1 MNSPKYR
8 GLLSLLGI
16 LLLSLL
22 LAEGLLRL
30 RSWLVPESTVRNFE
44 AFLSPA
50 FMRVWPD
57 GSVRYEPN
65 AQVRIAT
72 VINDEVVFDQRY
84 PSNDFGLFDSVDYGA
99 AVWPEPRIAVAGDSY
114 TAGQGSPPW
123 FPAFRE
129 QLAAGSKPISVF
141 NLGLSGAGV
150 MQVRDLSLALR
161 PKLDFQKVVVPV
173 ICDDFRR
180 RRWAPT
186 RDPER
191 WHLCLRSRYDAGQC
205 DPPDRSFGIIVPD
218 STPALELP
226 SWLNKAS
233 NAATSVAPDLPWHR
247 RAFHELRQRSELV
260 NLANKV
266 RTAPTVRLALQELE
280 QENLQA
286 LVELG
291 EQFGNRN
298 VHVLWFAPDPPDAG
312 TFEHCDSLRERT
324 AKLPIVH
331 ADLRAACN
339 ITRQDQYPIDL
350 HLNPAGYVKFQACLV
365 DYFQKISSK

>member
-1 MNSPKYR
+1 MKSSKHHA
-8 GLLSLLGI
+8 LLPLLGI

-22 LAEGLLRL
+22 LAEALLRL
-30 RSWLVPESTVRNFE
+30 RTWLMPESTVRNFE

-72 VINDEVVFDQRY
+72 VINDQVVFDQRY
-84 PSNDFGLFDSVDYGA
+84 ASNDFGLFDSLDYGA
-99 AVWPEPRIAVAGDSY
+99 TSWPEPRIALAGDSY
-114 TAGQGSPPW
+114 TAGQGSPAW

-129 QLAAGSKPISVF
+129 QLAAGLEPISVF

-150 MQVRDLSLALR
+150 MQVGDLTLALN
-161 PKLDFQKVVVPV
+161 PKLDFQKVVIPV

-180 RRWAPT
+180 RRWAPM
-186 RDPER
+186 RDVER

-205 DPPDRSFGIIVPD
+205 DPPDRSFGIIVPN
-218 STPALELP
+218 STPASALP
-226 SWLNKAS
+226 GWLSKAG
-233 NAATSVAPDLPWHR
+233 NAATNVAQDLPWYRH
-247 RAFHELRQRSELV
+247 AFHALRQRSRLV
-260 NLANKV
+260 NLANNV
-266 RTAPTVRLALQELE
+266 RTAPAARRALQDLE
-280 QENLQA
+280 QDNLRA

-291 EQFGNRN
+291 QRFGNSN

-339 ITRQDQYPIDL
+339 VTRQDQHPIDL
-350 HLNPAGYVKFQACLV
+350 HLNPDGYLKLQACLTS
-365 DYFQKISSK
+365 YLRKMSLK